1 LDIIVMFVR
10 TKRSDRKDAS
20 YEYLQIV
27 RSYREGGKVRQQVVA
42 SLGRKEALLASGELD
57 GLLRSLAKYSEKLR
71 VVEAVRTSGLAARS
85 AKQWGPALVFGRLWE
100 KQGLPDLLLRLAQDR
115 KFAFSVERAV
125 FAMVLQRLCVPGSD
139 LAGSEWVKTVESPG
153 FEDLA
158 LQHFYRTTA
167 FLAGVR
173 EELESKLFHR
183 DLTLFNQTL
192 DVVFIDTTSLYCYRD
207 SETDW
212 RRRGYSR
219 DHRPDLPQ
227 FVVCVAVNAQGWPI
241 AWEIFPGNTADHQA
255 LRQVVTVLRQRFT
268 IRQVTVVA
276 DRGMISRETL
286 TLLTEDDQAPF
297 DYVLGCGCVGRRR

>member
-1 LDIIVMFVR
+1 MFVR

-57 GLLRSLAKYSEKLR
+57 GLRRSLAKYSEKLR
-71 VVEAVRTSGLAARS
+71 VVEAVRTSGLAART

-100 KQGLPDLLLRLAQDR
+100 KQGLPDLLQRLAQDR
-115 KFAFSVERAV
+115 KFAFSVERAA
-125 FAMVLQRLCVPGSD
+125 FSMALQRLCVPGSD
-139 LAGSEWVKTVESPG
+139 LAGSEWVKTVDSPV
-153 FEDLA
+153 FEGLA

-212 RRRGYSR
+212 PKRGYSR

-227 FVVCVAVNAQGWPI
+227 FVLCVAVNA
-241 AWEIFPGNTADHQA
+241 
-255 LRQVVTVLRQRFT
+255 
-268 IRQVTVVA
+268 
-276 DRGMISRETL
+276 
-286 TLLTEDDQAPF
+286 
-297 DYVLGCGCVGRRR
+297 